1 MGGLTVLHGTESETP
16 CCRPAHVNTHF
27 IKMVGESAFE
37 TVVHYTIFVLDVYS
51 RVTSEN

>member
-1 MGGLTVLHGTESETP
+1 MVLNRKHHVVFP
-16 CCRPAHVNTHF
+16 VRVNTHF
-27 IKMVGESAFE
+27 IKMAGEPALE

>member
-1 MGGLTVLHGTESETP
+1 MVLNRKHP
-16 CCRPAHVNTHF
+16 VVVRVHVNTHF
-27 IKMVGESAFE
+27 IKMAGESALE